1 MLNQVKCLI
10 VDDLEENLLALSAL
24 LEHYD
29 VEILRARSASEALEL
44 LLVHEVAL
52 ALLDVQMPDMDG
64 FQLAEL
70 MRGSERT
77 RSIPII
83 FVTAGAHEP
92 HRVFK
97 GYESGAVDFLHK
109 PIDPLILGNKV
120 SVFFQLYR
128 QKLQLAEDLRER
140 TETLR
145 LNEMFV
151 AILGHDLRTPLS
163 TILTSTELL
172 RRAPDADTVIEIADR
187 VRNGAR
193 RMQALVEN
201 VLDLARARLAGGIPL
216 KREDVDLAALIRAS
230 VQEQQAVAPPVR
242 FDVRITGDVSGE
254 WDPDRLTQVLSNLL
268 GNALQHGESGKP
280 VEIMADGSRPDW
292 VSVTVSNSGCIPA
305 DALPH
310 VFDPF
315 AAARRPRSRHEGLG
329 LGLYIVRQIIAAHGG
344 EIGVHVEQAS
354 RTVFRLS
361 LPRGGHIR
369 LRAPAASPSAS
380 TSVPAAAAPAPQ
392 ANGAARRILVVDD
405 NRDSADSLAILLE
418 LDGNEIR
425 TAYDGVEAIEAAADF
440 RPDVVLLD
448 LGLPKLDGYEAA
460 RRIRSESWGE
470 NVLLIALT
478 GWDHDDDRRRTHEAG
493 FDQHLVKPVDSGALT
508 KILADLPTRAPT

>member
-24 LEHYD
+24 LEPHD

-44 LLVHEVAL
+44 LLVHDVAL

-77 RSIPII
+77 RTIPII

-109 PIDPLILGNKV
+109 PVDSLILGSKV

-128 QKLQLAEDLRER
+128 QKLQMAEDLRER

-145 LNEMFV
+145 LSEMFV
-151 AILGHDLRTPLS
+151 AILGHDLRTPLT

-172 RRAPDADTVIEIADR
+172 RRSPDPETVLQIAER
-187 VRNGAR
+187 VRSGVR
-193 RMQALVEN
+193 HMQTLVEN

-216 KREDVDLAALIRAS
+216 NREEVDLAALIGSS
-230 VQEQQAVAPPVR
+230 VQEHQAVSPQVH
-242 FDVRITGDVSGE
+242 FNVSTQGNLRGE
-254 WDPDRLTQVLSNLL
+254 WDADRLKQVLSNLL
-268 GNALQHGESGKP
+268 GNALQHGDAGKP
-280 VEIMADGSRPDW
+280 VDVIADGTRPESI
-292 VSVTVSNSGCIPA
+292 SVTVGNSGRIPP

-315 AAARRPRSRHEGLG
+315 AAARRQRARNEGLG
-329 LGLYIVRQIIAAHGG
+329 LGLYIVRQIVGAHGG
-344 EIGVHVEQAS
+344 DVGVHVENDA
-354 RTVFRLS
+354 RTVFRFT
-361 LPRGGHIR
+361 LPRGGR
-369 LRAPAASPSAS
+369 ARVRAPAATAPPTLSPPPRGETGGCMRDA
-380 TSVPAAAAPAPQ
+380 THPRGGRQPRFGRFAGDPARAGRQPDPHRL
-392 ANGAARRILVVDD
+392 RRH
-405 NRDSADSLAILLE
+405 R
-418 LDGNEIR
+418 GGR
-425 TAYDGVEAIEAAADF
+425 G
-440 RPDVVLLD
+440 
-448 LGLPKLDGYEAA
+448 
-460 RRIRSESWGE
+460 RR
-470 NVLLIALT
+470 
-478 GWDHDDDRRRTHEAG
+478 G
-493 FDQHLVKPVDSGALT
+493 F
-508 KILADLPTRAPT
+508 PT

>member
-24 LEHYD
+24 LDHYD
-29 VEILRARSASEALEL
+29 VEILRARSGSEALEL
-44 LLVHEVAL
+44 LLVHDVAL
-52 ALLDVQMPDMDG
+52 ALLDVQMPDIDG

-140 TETLR
+140 TEALR

-172 RRAPDADTVIEIADR
+172 RRAPDTDTVCEIAER

-216 KREDVDLAALIRAS
+216 KRDDVDLAALIRAS
-230 VQEQQAVAPPVR
+230 VQEQQAVAPQVR
-242 FDVRITGDVSGE
+242 FDLQVTGDVRGE

-268 GNALQHGESGKP
+268 GNALQHGESGRP
-280 VEIMADGSRPDW
+280 VEVMADGTRPDW
-292 VSVTVSNSGCIPA
+292 VSITVSNSGRIPPE
-305 DALPH
+305 ALPH

-329 LGLYIVRQIIAAHGG
+329 LGLYIVRQIVAAHGG
-344 EIGVHVEQAS
+344 EIGVHVEQEA
-354 RTVFRLS
+354 RTVFRLT
-361 LPRGGHIR
+361 LPRGGRTR
-369 LRAPAASPSAS
+369 LRASGASPAS
-380 TSVPAAAAPAPQ
+380 EPAPAAATETS
-392 ANGAARRILVVDD
+392 NGGARRILVVDD

-418 LDGNEIR
+418 LDGNRIR
-425 TAYDGVEAIEAAADF
+425 TAYDGAEAIEAAAEF

-460 RRIRSESWGE
+460 RRIRSESWGGH
-470 NVLLIALT
+470 VLLIALT
-478 GWDHDDDRRRTHEAG
+478 GWDHEDDRRRTHEAG
-493 FDQHLVKPVDSGALT
+493 FDQHLVKPVDSGALMR
-508 KILADLPTRAPT
+508 LLSDLPTRAPT

>member
-1 MLNQVKCLI
+1 MLNPVKCLI

-24 LEHYD
+24 LQPYD
-29 VEILRARSASEALEL
+29 VEILRARSGSEALEL

-109 PIDPLILGNKV
+109 PVDPLILGSKV

-172 RRAPDADTVIEIADR
+172 RRSPDPASVAQIAER
-187 VRNGAR
+187 VHAGAR

-216 KREDVDLAALIRAS
+216 RRDDVDMAALIRSS
-230 VQEQQAVAPPVR
+230 VQEQQAVAPQVR
-242 FDVRITGDVSGE
+242 FDVVIQGDVIGE
-254 WDPDRLTQVLSNLL
+254 WDADRLTQVLSNLL
-268 GNALQHGESGKP
+268 GNALQHGEAGKP
-280 VEIMADGSRPDW
+280 IEIMADGTRPDW
-292 VSVTVSNSGCIPA
+292 VSVTVSNSGRIPP

-315 AAARRPRSRHEGLG
+315 AAARRPRGRSDGLG
-329 LGLYIVRQIIAAHGG
+329 LGLYIVRQIVGAHGG
-344 EIGVHVEQAS
+344 EIGVHVEDDA

-361 LPRGGHIR
+361 LPRGGRAR
-369 LRAPAASPSAS
+369 LRAA
-380 TSVPAAAAPAPQ
+380 TLPAAAIETAPP
-392 ANGAARRILVVDD
+392 ANGTTAPMRRILVVDD
-405 NRDSADSLAILLE
+405 NHDSADSLAILLE
-418 LDGNEIR
+418 LDGNQIR
-425 TAYDGVEAIEAAADF
+425 TAYDGVEAVEVAAEF

-448 LGLPKLDGYEAA
+448 LGLPRLDGYQAA
-460 RRIRSESWGE
+460 QRIRAEPWGE
-470 NVLLIALT
+470 NVLLVALT
-478 GWDHDDDRRRTHEAG
+478 GWDHEDDRRRTSEAG
-493 FDQHLVKPVDSGALT
+493 FDQHLVKPVDSGMLM
-508 KILADLPTRAPT
+508 KILSERPTRAPI